1 MSARIMIDLDRVY
14 PVFGGRWHRAGAATA
29 RATTGRADHH
39 PCGQVD
45 EAEYV
50 NAAEQTLTVQ
60 TCWPCDLAYRR
71 LEGVMVLPT
80 HPGLRD
86 VLPPN

>member
-14 PVFGGRWHRAGAATA
+14 PVFGGRWHRLA
-29 RATTGRADHH
+29 RRQRVPQPGELITTL
-39 PCGQVD
+39 CGQVD